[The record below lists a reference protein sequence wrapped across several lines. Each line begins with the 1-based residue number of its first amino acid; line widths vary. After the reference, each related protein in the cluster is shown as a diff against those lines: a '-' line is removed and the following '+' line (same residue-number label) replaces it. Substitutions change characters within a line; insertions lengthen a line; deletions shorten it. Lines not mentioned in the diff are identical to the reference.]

1 MSARPQQPSS
11 VATTIN
17 LVDELLAA
25 ATRSDVSM
33 PAIGT
38 ICLGRYLGVDEDGT
52 PQLSCPGGN
61 EGPVLAQSLVP
72 LDTLMP
78 DQTVAWTLPQGAGMP
93 LIIGKIWTGASPPA
107 SASLPTLVEVD
118 DGEELVLR
126 ASRRLT
132 LRCGEA
138 ALTLTADGQ
147 VLTRGVYISSHASG
161 VQRIRG
167 AAVRIN

>member
-1 MSARPQQPSS
+1 MSAQPQQPSS
-11 VATTIN
+11 VAGTIN
-17 LVDELLAA
+17 LVDELLAT
-25 ATRSDVSM
+25 ATRGDVSM

-38 ICLGRYLGVDEDGT
+38 ICLGRYLGMDEDGK

-61 EGPVLAQSLVP
+61 GGPVLAQSLVP

-93 LIIGKIWTGASPPA
+93 LIIGKIWTGAPPPA